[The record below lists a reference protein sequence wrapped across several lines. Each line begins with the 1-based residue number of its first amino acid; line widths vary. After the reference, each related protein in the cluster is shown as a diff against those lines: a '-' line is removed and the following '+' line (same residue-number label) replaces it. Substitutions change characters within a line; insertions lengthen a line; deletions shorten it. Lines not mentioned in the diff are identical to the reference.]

1 MIRAPTPG
9 SLFLKSLLL
18 AGSTVNVVVMLGTG
32 TGHGVDIR
40 GRIAQV
46 AVIGLFALAAAAL
59 IPSGATAAGPDSGP
73 VRLAGYGSHWKA
85 LLPIRLPLR
94 SAGLEVHGSLSIDAP
109 QRSWTTRWRFDSHA
123 GRIRL
128 GDQRQK
134 FTFVKGIAVPAA
146 VARAVLRHPAASSVS
161 TSVDYE
167 LPSVDPASV
176 QGAGFSSAQAGVPRA
191 PAGYCETLPRVL
203 ASPAAGKTRRITLP
217 ACGRKLNW
225 RLSEQPGKG
234 RVVRRGGVL
243 VYRASGRPGADE
255 IVIDGYL
262 KGRLTARQR
271 IQVRLGAEA
280 PSKLS
285 VVALGDSVTAG
296 FGYFGSTGKQMG
308 LIQLLKCRPGATVF
322 NDACS
327 SNSTNTD
334 SSVGSKPNYLPDFGL
349 SRNISWAA
357 QWANQYGIT
366 EYENYAV
373 TGSAPTD
380 WLPGGQFNSTLN
392 SIEAQDPDYILM
404 TMGANPLLSDVLFG
418 IDNMGCALESHIFG
432 DFRQCVLDAFASVD
446 LDQHLNDLY
455 TSLVEN
461 TTSRIV
467 VMQYHLAIPSSA
479 LAYSSS
485 QLEMMTELLNGIIA
499 DEASQVS
506 TSRITVISPP
516 RFDVGIDMSPQYPS
530 NFSCSYFGYK
540 VDGPSVQS
548 TPTQDELLVNHPL
561 SFCSGPAVGPPWIIS
576 GDTGIHPSAAGYM
589 HMASQVPAP
598 GS

>member
-1 MIRAPTPG
+1 MR
-9 SLFLKSLLL
+9 
-18 AGSTVNVVVMLGTG
+18 
-32 TGHGVDIR
+32 R
-40 GRIAQV
+40 RIAQIV
-46 AVIGLFALAAAAL
+46 AAGLVALAAVAL
-59 IPSGATAAGPDSGP
+59 LPTGADAAGRSSGLI
-73 VRLAGYGSHWKA
+73 RLAGYGSNWKV
-85 LLPIRLPLR
+85 LLPLELPLR
-94 SAGLEVHGSLSIDAP
+94 SAGLGVRGRLSIDAP
-109 QRSWTTRWRFDSHA
+109 QRSWTIRWRFSSHA

-134 FTFVKGIAVPAA
+134 FTYVKGIAVPTA
-146 VARAVLRHPAASSVS
+146 VARAVLRHPMASSIS
-161 TSVDYE
+161 SNVDYE
-167 LPSVDPASV
+167 LPSVALGQD

-191 PAGYCETLPRVL
+191 PAGFCETLPRVVVP
-203 ASPAAGKTRRITLP
+203 PATGKARRIALP
-217 ACGRKLNW
+217 SCGRKLNW
-225 RLSEQPGKG
+225 RISEQPKKG
-234 RVVRRGGVL
+234 RVSHRGGAL
-243 VYRASGRPGADE
+243 VYRSSGRPGADE
-255 IVIDGYL
+255 IVIDGYR
-262 KGRLTARQR
+262 KGRLMARQR
-271 IQVRLGAEA
+271 VQIRLSAEA
-280 PSKLS
+280 PSTVS

-308 LIQLLKCRPGATVF
+308 LAQLLKCRPGATVF

-327 SNSTNTD
+327 SNSTNTN
-334 SSVGSKPNYLPDFGL
+334 SSVGTKPNYLPDFGL

-380 WLPGGQFNSTLN
+380 WLPGGQFNSTLK
-392 SIEAQDPDYILM
+392 SIESQDPDYILM
-404 TMGANPLLSDVLFG
+404 TIGANPLLSDVLFG

-446 LDQHLNDLY
+446 LDQRLSELY

-467 VMQYHLAIPSSA
+467 LMQYHLAIPSSA

-499 DEASQVS
+499 DEAGQVS
-506 TSRITVISPP
+506 ASRITVISPP
-516 RFDVGIDMSPQYPS
+516 RFDIGIDMSPQYPS
-530 NFSCSYFGYK
+530 NFSCSYLGYK

-548 TPTQDELLVNHPL
+548 TLTQDELLVNHPL

>member
-1 MIRAPTPG
+1 MIAFVLATLTAP
-9 SLFLKSLLL
+9 
-18 AGSTVNVVVMLGTG
+18 
-32 TGHGVDIR
+32 GVDAKAP
-40 GRIAQV
+40 G
-46 AVIGLFALAAAAL
+46 
-59 IPSGATAAGPDSGP
+59 SGP

-94 SAGLEVHGSLSIDAP
+94 SAGLQVHGRLSIDAP
-109 QRSWTTRWRFDSHA
+109 GRSWSTNWQFYSHA

-128 GDQRQK
+128 GDQRRK
-134 FTFVKGIAVPAA
+134 FTFVRGIAVPDT

-161 TSVDYE
+161 SKVGYR
-167 LPSVDPASV
+167 LPSVDPSADR
-176 QGAGFSSAQAGVPRA
+176 GTGFGMAQVGLRRA
-191 PAGYCETLPRVL
+191 PAGFCETLPKVL
-203 ASPAAGKTRRITLP
+203 ASPAPGVTRRIALP
-217 ACGRKLNW
+217 TCGRKLSW
-225 RLSEQPGKG
+225 RISQRPTKG
-234 RVVRRGGVL
+234 RVSRRGGAL
-243 VYRASGRPGADE
+243 VYRSSGRPGADE
-255 IVIDGYL
+255 IVIAGSL
-262 KGRLTARQR
+262 KGRVIARQR
-271 IQVRLGAEA
+271 IQIRLSAEA
-280 PSKLS
+280 PSKVS
-285 VVALGDSVTAG
+285 AIALGDSVTAG

-308 LIQLLKCRPGATVF
+308 LTQLLKCRPGATVF

-327 SNSTNTD
+327 SNSTNTN
-334 SSVGSKPNYLPDFGL
+334 SSVGTKPNYLPDFGL

-357 QWANQYGIT
+357 QWANQFGIT

-380 WLPGGQFNSTLN
+380 WLPGGQFNSTLK
-392 SIEAQDPDYILM
+392 SIETQNPDYILM

-418 IDNMGCALESHIFG
+418 IDNMGCALKSHIFG

-446 LDQHLNDLY
+446 LDQHLHDLY

-467 VMQYHLAIPSSA
+467 LMQYHLAVPSSA

-499 DEASQVS
+499 DEAGQVS
-506 TSRITVISPP
+506 ASRITVISPP

-548 TPTQDELLVNHPL
+548 TLTQDELLANHPL

-589 HMASQVPAP
+589 QMASQVPAP